1 MIVFLIKLLIML
13 VVVSCSN
20 HNNIDNITSRI
31 EYIENNLIEFTS
43 PAAMLNPDSI
53 QFANPKTLAERMN
66 HYNTPG
72 VSIAVINNRDI
83 EWTKGYGS
91 MDNKT
96 VAPVT
101 TETIFEAA
109 STSKFV
115 TAVLALHFVQ
125 KGLIDLDRDINDYL
139 VSWKVPENEFNQ
151 VEKVTL
157 RRLLTHKAGLPTT
170 NFSYDD
176 KVGYPTLLNVLNGES
191 PALNAPAIPELVPGS
206 QWQYSNVAYDVVQL
220 IIEDISG
227 KSFQQNADDIIF
239 GPLKMNNSTFTYP
252 LASKMKIFE
261 AMPHNA
267 DGNSLEPSMHLT
279 ALAHGGLLTTPTD
292 LAKFTKEIMLSYKG
306 KSEKIL
312 TQKMT
317 KRLFTNEFDL
327 DPRMFGI
334 PISEGLGVLLIAD
347 DSDIV
352 FAHPGSNLPGLNC
365 WLIGW
370 LENGSA
376 IIVMTNGAMG
386 EVLAMEIISAFNN
399 KYNKTLQ

>member
-1 MIVFLIKLLIML
+1 MIAFLIKLIIML
-13 VVVSCSN
+13 VVVSCSSQSDIK
-20 HNNIDNITSRI
+20 NIADRI
-31 EYIENNLIEFTS
+31 EYLENNLIEFTS
-43 PAAMLNPDSI
+43 PVAMLKPDST
-53 QFANPKTLAERMN
+53 QLANPKTLAERMN

-83 EWTKGYGS
+83 EWAKGYGS
-91 MDNKT
+91 MDKAS
-96 VAPVT
+96 VGQVT

-115 TAVLALHFVQ
+115 TAVLALNFVQ
-125 KGLIDLDRDINDYL
+125 KGLIDLDKDVNEYL
-139 VSWKVPENEFNQ
+139 ISWKVPENEFTQ

-176 KVGYPTLLNVLNGES
+176 EIGYPSLINVLNGES

-206 QWQYSNVAYDVVQL
+206 QWQYSNVAYDVLQL

-227 KSFQQNADDIIF
+227 KSFQQNADEIIF
-239 GPLKMNNSTFTYP
+239 KPLKMNHSTFTYP
-252 LASKMKIFE
+252 LESEIQSFE
-261 AMPHNA
+261 AMPHDA
-267 DGNSLEPSMHLT
+267 EGSSLEPSMHLT
-279 ALAHGGLLTTPTD
+279 ALAHGGLMTTPSD
-292 LAKFTKEIMLSYKG
+292 LAKFTKEVMLSYKG
-306 KSEKIL
+306 KSEKIIS
-312 TQKMT
+312 QDMT
-317 KRLFTNEFDL
+317 NKLFTNEFNL
-327 DPRMFGI
+327 DPRMFGM
-334 PISEGLGVLLIAD
+334 PISEGLGVLLIED
-347 DSDIV
+347 NSDLV

-370 LENGSA
+370 LEQGTA

-399 KYNKTLQ
+399 GYNKIP